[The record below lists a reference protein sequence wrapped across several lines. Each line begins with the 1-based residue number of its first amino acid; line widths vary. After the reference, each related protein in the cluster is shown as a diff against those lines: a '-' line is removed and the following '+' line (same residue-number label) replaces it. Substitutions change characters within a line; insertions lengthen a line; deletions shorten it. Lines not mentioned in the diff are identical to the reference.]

1 MRRLTSLL
9 LAAVLFASVGSAMFV
24 SAQTPEAEGNTGL
37 VGTTWELISIEA
49 EAGSPILI
57 EDSTRYTLN
66 FIEEGRIAF
75 GADCNVGGATYTLE
89 GDAITVTPGPMTL
102 AYCGDESNSDQFVLS
117 LNSATSITIDE
128 IGQLILTP
136 GDDAAEG
143 AGTLTLQRSLLG
155 TVWQWTVFQSSDE
168 SEIAPEDPSRFTIE
182 FIDED
187 TVAIGADCN
196 RGRGVY
202 TRNGSEIDIEIQLL
216 TRAFCGEDSLHDQY
230 LQFLD
235 EAISLVFVDGGLH
248 LSFPMDAGI
257 MTFEPVPYG
266 EAEIEAGE

>member
-9 LAAVLFASVGSAMFV
+9 LAALLFASMGSALTV
-24 SAQTPEAEGNTGL
+24 SAHDGVHEEDL
-37 VGTTWELISIEA
+37 LGTTWELISIEA
-49 EAGSPILI
+49 EAGAPIAI
-57 EDSTRYTLN
+57 EDSSRYTIH

-75 GADCNVGGATYTLE
+75 GADCNVGGATYTLD
-89 GDAITVTPGPMTL
+89 GDTITVTPGPMTL

-117 LNSATSITIDE
+117 LNSATSIAIDE

-143 AGTLTLQRSLLG
+143 AGVLTLQQSLIG
-155 TVWQWTVFQSSDE
+155 TIWQWTVFQSSDE
-168 SEIAPEDPSRFTIE
+168 TEIAPEDPSRFTIE
-182 FIDED
+182 FVDED
-187 TVAIGADCN
+187 TVVIGADCN

-235 EAISLVFVDGGLH
+235 EAVSLVFVDGGLH
-248 LSFPMDAGI
+248 LSLPMDAGI

>member
-9 LAAVLFASVGSAMFV
+9 LAALLFASMGSALTV
-24 SAQTPEAEGNTGL
+24 SAHDGVHEDDL

-49 EAGSPILI
+49 EAGAPITI
-57 EDSTRYTLN
+57 EDSTRYTIY
-66 FIEEGRIAF
+66 FIEEGRMVI
-75 GADCNVGGATYTLE
+75 GADCNTAMASYTLTDD
-89 GDAITVTPGPMTL
+89 GITVEPGPMTL

-117 LNSATSITIDE
+117 VGAAATIAIDE
-128 IGQLILTP
+128 IGQLVLTP
-136 GDDAAEG
+136 GEGAAEG
-143 AGTLTLQRSLLG
+143 AGVLTLQQSLIG
-155 TVWQWTVFQSSDE
+155 TIWQWTVFQSSDD

-182 FIDED
+182 FVDED
-187 TVAIGADCN
+187 TVVIGADCN

-235 EAISLVFVDGGLH
+235 EAVSLVFVDGGLH